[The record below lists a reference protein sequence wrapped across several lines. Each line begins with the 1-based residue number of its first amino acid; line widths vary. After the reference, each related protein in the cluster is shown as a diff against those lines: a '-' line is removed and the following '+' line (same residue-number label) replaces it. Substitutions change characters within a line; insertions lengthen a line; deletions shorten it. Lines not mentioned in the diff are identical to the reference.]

1 MITFDEQIQKDF
13 DDVVKHSQD
22 YLFINND
29 KINTTPI
36 FDLWKTN
43 KYDIYK
49 LFGNKLI
56 VELVKED

>member
-43 KYDIYK
+43 KYDISA
-49 LFGNKLI
+49 FNGF
-56 VELVKED
+56 